1 MPVQTVDSIV
11 VARVQH
17 TDFRPIKT
25 LLLRRGQDP
34 FRATEFHE
42 AVCRHHPAYVA
53 KRGLQ
58 TVGLVWP
65 LQIESSVAEISRLE
79 VDLPGAEQQVVQ
91 QLLHEIYWHDRSV
104 IMCQFVVDEY
114 DVDRQVFLS
123 SCGFIGNQR
132 GCSIVFELEF

>member
-11 VARVQH
+11 VAKVHH

-25 LLLRRGQDP
+25 LLLRCGQDP

-42 AVCRHHPAYVA
+42 AVCRHHPAYVG

-58 TVGLVWP
+58 TVGLIWP
-65 LQIESSVAEISRLE
+65 HRIESSVVHIERLA

-91 QLLHEIYWHDRSV
+91 QLLNEIYWHDRSV
-104 IMCQFVVDEY
+104 IRCQFVVDEY